1 MTIKSLQGFA
11 YQAVYRY
18 LSALVD
24 AGEPG
29 VPFKL
34 PSLRS
39 LAGRLGV
46 SVSTIQYAYTLLEN
60 EGRVYALAKSGYYA
74 RPPARP
80 IPTKDG
86 SDLLQRIQAEHRR
99 QVGSQAAL
107 LALDVP
113 LLRLERQV
121 QRQYGNLPA
130 PAWHPCGDPEL
141 RRALAARYTQGPRH
155 AWHGDHVYLG
165 NDLRGLLDILFEA
178 LVLADEPV
186 LVASPCCPLILQAL
200 RLAKARI
207 IELPLADDGRLDLN
221 CVREHLD
228 AVPVR
233 LLVMDAG
240 FSSVQGSRMPAA
252 DLDSLAL
259 LLTRYD
265 VWLLENDV
273 QGALG
278 FEPGRSLRESM
289 AAQRVLVI
297 GSLEPWLGAEAPF
310 AYLLAAGAARALVT
324 AFQRR
329 AMRLPP
335 LRQKAVAR
343 LLDQGVLDDHLP
355 ALRMHLQQQ
364 LWRLDR
370 QVRNRLGRYLMAVQA
385 AGGTGLW
392 LRSRFPL
399 DMRRVF
405 ERLLAQGHVVEP
417 GPLFSAHG
425 LHDRYL
431 RINALGLDN
440 EGLQALMKA
449 LAEAFGEERKR
460 LETASP

>member
-1 MTIKSLQGFA
+1 MSIKSLQGFA

-24 AGEPG
+24 AGEPD

-39 LAGRLGV
+39 LAVRLEV

-74 RPPARP
+74 RPPARA
-80 IPTKDG
+80 IPAKDG
-86 SDLLQRIQAEHRR
+86 SDLLQRIQAGHRL
-99 QVGSQAAL
+99 QAGSQPL

-121 QRQYGNLPA
+121 QRQYANLPA

-155 AWHGDHVYLG
+155 CWHADHVYLG
-165 NDLRGLLDILFEA
+165 SDLRGLLDILFEA
-178 LVLADEPV
+178 LSLADEPV

-200 RLAKARI
+200 RLAGARI
-207 IELPLADDGRLDLN
+207 IELPLSDDGRLDMACL
-221 CVREHLD
+221 REHLD
-228 AVPVR
+228 ALPIR
-233 LLVMDAG
+233 LLVLDAG

-252 DLDSLAL
+252 DLDMLAL

-289 AAQRVLVI
+289 AAQRVLVV

-310 AYLLAAGAARALVT
+310 AYLLAAGASRALLA

-343 LLDQGVLDDHLP
+343 LLDQGVLDEQLP

-364 LWRLDR
+364 LWRMDR

-399 DMRRVF
+399 DMRKVF

-431 RINALGLDN
+431 RINAVGIDN

-449 LAEAFGEERKR
+449 LAEAFGEERKL
-460 LETASP
+460 LEVASG